1 MKPKTIY
8 ILMIIC
14 CMGLLSSAKQSG
26 KDCDKTTC
34 NGFTKQKCPKQAQP
48 KTAKEADYD
57 LPPLQLLMY
66 GI

>member
-8 ILMIIC
+8 LIMIIC
-14 CMGLLSSAKQSG
+14 SMSLLSSAKKSG
-26 KDCDKTTC
+26 QDCDKKTLS
-34 NGFTKQKCPKQAQP
+34 GFNKQKCTKQAQP
-48 KTAKEADYD
+48 KSAREADYD